1 MEIDIIGISNSIDKL
16 TYKLRMTMNH
26 GNHAH
31 FSYGDNGRIPNE
43 YLKTYTTQSPFVG
56 YLPSMKEEIGIQD
69 YQKFPQ
75 LSQQLL
81 RKLFAN
87 IGVVYVPEILL
98 FELNKKS
105 PYEVFKNFCTTFSRK
120 PSKVDAHDLNEV
132 ILKLKEMDK
141 VRVNY
146 PLNSQPI
153 YFQLSLFNFERANTL
168 IELMQEMIFLLKQL
182 ETSNP
187 ELYDRVYNEF
197 ILSWN
202 SSKRLNTFR
211 ENNNLSSLTL
221 PIIE

>member
-1 MEIDIIGISNSIDKL
+1 MEMDIISIANSIDKL

-26 GNHAH
+26 GSHAY
-31 FSYGDNGRIPNE
+31 FSYGDYGRIPNE
-43 YLKTYTTQSPFVG
+43 YLKTYTIKSPFVG
-56 YLPSMKEEIGIQD
+56 YLPSMKEGIGMQH
-69 YQKFPQ
+69 YQNFPQ

-98 FELNKKS
+98 FQLNQNS
-105 PYEVFKNFCTTFSRK
+105 PYEVFTNFCTTFSRK

-141 VRVNY
+141 VRVKY

-153 YFQLSLFNFERANTL
+153 YFQLSLLNFERANTL
-168 IELMQEMIFLLKQL
+168 IELMKEMVSLLKQL
-182 ETSNP
+182 EASNP
-187 ELYDRVYNEF
+187 ELYDGVYNEF

-202 SSKRLNTFR
+202 SSNRVNTFR

-221 PIIE
+221 PIIG